1 MQSGQVLAPR
11 IEMRQRPSWRRR
23 RIGPW
28 IAAALCLCSQLVGP
42 SYGYG
47 KPPKLGPSEIQSRYR
62 DVLSILAAGDEDRA
76 LEALYEL
83 ETLVVGE
90 EQPWKRVE
98 DFWRLKLRTLR
109 EMLDADSLALL
120 MPVMMLHHDANQMYL
135 ERNRPFLAGHSRI
148 MSVELAEIYADRANS
163 SAAREFSGWV
173 MTSLGAMLWYPTSVI
188 SSADLFYR
196 AQMVD
201 PGNPIA
207 LMGLG
212 AAYER
217 NANYEKA
224 IDYLT
229 RLLELE
235 PENSV
240 AALHRALCQ
249 MRSDETLRD
258 QGLEALKNLQRPEE
272 PSWVR
277 SIAHQE
283 VARAQLSD
291 DDVDSAKATIR
302 RGLAALPGDQQLTLQ
317 LALILD
323 GARRPKEALGVLGD
337 IAPGDGQVPSPRLIY
352 DVWEPSD
359 MQDIRDRLR
368 RAAALGL
375 PVLADKLGVEAP
387 AGGEQ

>member
-1 MQSGQVLAPR
+1 MLGRQELAPR
-11 IEMRQRPSWRRR
+11 TETRRRPSRRR
-23 RIGPW
+23 LMGPW
-28 IAAALCLCSQLVGP
+28 IAAAAWLYAQLAVPGC
-42 SYGYG
+42 GYG

-62 DVLSILAAGDEDRA
+62 DVLSILATGDKDRA
-76 LEALYEL
+76 LEALFVL
-83 ETLVVGE
+83 ETVVVGD

-109 EMLDADSLALL
+109 EMLDADSLPLL

-135 ERNRPFLAGHSRI
+135 ERDRPFLAGHSRI
-148 MSVELAEIYADRANS
+148 MSVELSEIFADRANS
-163 SAAREFSGWV
+163 GAAREFSGWV

-201 PGNPIA
+201 PSNPIA

-217 NANYEKA
+217 NANYGKA
-224 IDYLT
+224 IEYLT
-229 RLLELE
+229 RLLDLD

-240 AALHRALCQ
+240 AELHRALCQ
-249 MRSDETLRD
+249 MRSDETLREL
-258 QGLEALKNLQRPEE
+258 GLGTLRSLQRPEE
-272 PSWVR
+272 PDWVR
-277 SIAHQE
+277 SIAYQE

-291 DDVDSAKATIR
+291 DDVESAAATIR
-302 RGLAALPGDQQLTLQ
+302 RGLKALPDDQQLAFQ
-317 LALILD
+317 LALVLEKE
-323 GARRPKEALGVLGD
+323 RRPKEALEVLGD

-352 DVWEPSD
+352 DVWEPAD

-368 RAAALGL
+368 SDAALGL
-375 PVLADKLGVEAP
+375 PVLADRLAARAP
-387 AGGEQ
+387 AGGQQ